1 LPNARWNTSFFGEN
15 YGTSRNGPARNPV
28 PATAAGAGLIVV
40 AIVAPSGATDRALHH
55 SAEWCISPLTTAQ
68 RWFTDSINKF
78 PPFKKDGKD
87 AVRAYVYRDAEGK
100 EFVSHMD
107 APEVRRA
114 RAALDALPPE
124 QRGLEDPSTAA
135 DGVEVKRPKE
145 TTWLRA
151 STPRGQQTMQALSP
165 SGKTD
170 GLTYVEPK

>member
-1 LPNARWNTSFFGEN
+1 MGLRETID
-15 YGTSRNGPARNPV
+15 RNPV

-40 AIVAPSGATDRALHH
+40 AIVAIIWSSRSSAPPPVTGASGLVHFTTDDGAT
-55 SAEWCISPLTTAQ
+55 
-68 RWFTDSINKF
+68 WFTDSINKF

-100 EFVSHMD
+100 EFVSHMERY

-114 RAALDALPPE
+114 LAELDALPPE
-124 QRGLEDPSTAA
+124 QRGLEDPSSAA
-135 DGVEVKRPKE
+135 GGDGVEVKRPKE
-145 TTWLRA
+145 TIWLRA
-151 STPRGQQTMQALSP
+151 STPRGQQTMQPLSP